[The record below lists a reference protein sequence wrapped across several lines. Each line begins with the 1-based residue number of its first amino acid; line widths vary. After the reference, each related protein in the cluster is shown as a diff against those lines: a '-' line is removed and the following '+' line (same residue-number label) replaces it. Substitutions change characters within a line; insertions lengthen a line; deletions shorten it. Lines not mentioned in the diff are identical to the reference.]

1 MVNPIFR
8 SPLYE
13 REYRNFFTTNQ
24 LHRNGLLLTNDTKID
39 DKNM

>member
-1 MVNPIFR
+1 MVNPILG

-13 REYRNFFTTNQ
+13 WECRNFFTSNQ